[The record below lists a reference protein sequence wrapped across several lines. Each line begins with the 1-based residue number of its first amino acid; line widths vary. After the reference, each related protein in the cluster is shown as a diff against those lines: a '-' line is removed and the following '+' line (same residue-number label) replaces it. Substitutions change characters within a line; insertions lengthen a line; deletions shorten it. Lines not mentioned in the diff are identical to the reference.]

1 MGLRSALGLFAA
13 VSTAALIVAA
23 CANGTV
29 AEDEDAGEEPIEEV
43 DSSTPP
49 RDAAKPPVAD
59 ASKSDATVSDASTDA
74 TTDGSIVT
82 DGGTTD
88 GGTTDGGTSVSCA
101 SPNACLGAIM
111 MTDVSGDKGA
121 DVSSAT
127 GSTSRWMKIRV
138 SEDDSGVFAERM
150 KIKVTLS
157 SPPGTNFDMRIY
169 LAGDGSSQK
178 CTGPDQTTNAT
189 TGADVA
195 SLEWGES
202 GTFSNG
208 NDDDRT
214 VTIEVFNVSGTCT
227 STQNW
232 TLLVEGHKS

>member
-1 MGLRSALGLFAA
+1 MGLRSTLGIFAA
-13 VSTAALIVAA
+13 VSTAALIAAA

-29 AEDEDAGEEPIEEV
+29 AEDEDAGDEPIEEV

-49 RDAAKPPVAD
+49 RDAAKPPAAD
-59 ASKSDATVSDASTDA
+59 ASKSDAAVTDASTDA
-74 TTDGSIVT
+74 STDGSILT
-82 DGGTTD
+82 DGGATD

-111 MTDVSGDKGA
+111 MTDVNGDTGA
-121 DVSSAT
+121 DVSSST
-127 GSTSRWMKIRV
+127 GSTSRWMKVRV
-138 SEDDSGVFAERM
+138 AENDSGVFGARM
-150 KIKVTLS
+150 KLKLTLS
-157 SPPGTNFDMRIY
+157 SPPGTNFDMRVY

-189 TGADVA
+189 TGADVT
-195 SLEWGES
+195 SVEWGES

-208 NDDDRT
+208 SDDDRT

-227 STQNW
+227 ATQNW
-232 TLLVEGHKS
+232 TLIAEGNRT

>member
-1 MGLRSALGLFAA
+1 MGLRSTVGIFAA
-13 VSTAALIVAA
+13 FSVAALIVAA

-43 DSSTPP
+43 DASTPP
-49 RDAAKPPVAD
+49 RDAAKPPAAD
-59 ASKSDATVSDASTDA
+59 ASKDSAPEDASADASTD
-74 TTDGSIVT
+74 GSIT
-82 DGGTTD
+82 DGGTSD

-121 DVSSAT
+121 DVSSST

-138 SEDDSGVFAERM
+138 SENDSGIFSSRM
-150 KIKVTLS
+150 KLKLTLS
-157 SPPGTNFDMRIY
+157 SPPGTNFDMRVY

-189 TGADVA
+189 TGADVT
-195 SLEWGES
+195 SVEWGES

-208 NDDDRT
+208 SDDDRT
-214 VTIEVFNVSGTCT
+214 VTVEVFNVSGTCT

-232 TLLVEGHKS
+232 TLIAEGNKS